1 MLIDTSSFNIRCSIF
16 NIPMAR
22 KEFEIPAMF
31 KSPIIRKVKEAN
43 KIIDPRK
50 KDLAPT
56 ELDFGPVTFL
66 IPRHF
71 GFCYGVENAIDIA
84 YRTVEE
90 NPDKNIYLLSEMIHN
105 PTVNEDLQKRGV
117 KFLFDTDGSVRIPI
131 EDLSEDDVVIVPAFG
146 TTLEIGEKLK
156 AKGID
161 PYQYNTTCPFVE
173 KVWKRG
179 NQLGKKGYSLVVH
192 GKHQHEE
199 TRATFSHSA
208 NHSPTV
214 VVLNP
219 EEAQILADIMT
230 EKRPIEDFEK
240 YFGHKSTDGFNPLK
254 DLEFFGVI
262 NQTTMLATET
272 QQVMS
277 ILKKAAKARFGE
289 ENVLDH
295 FADTSDTLCYATNEN
310 QSATYALADA
320 EPDIAIVV
328 GGYNSSN
335 TMHLVEILEQHCPT
349 YHIRDAEEFS
359 SAKEIRHFNQW
370 EKEMKNTADWLP
382 NDQKDLKIAL
392 TSGASCPD
400 VLVDEVMLK
409 VLSLFD
415 DTKEVKNV
423 IRPFEEK
430 LVTEE

>member
-1 MLIDTSSFNIRCSIF
+1 
-16 NIPMAR
+16 MAR
-22 KEFEIPAMF
+22 KEFDIPDIYR
-31 KSPIIRKVKEAN
+31 SPVIRKVKEAN
-43 KIIDPRK
+43 QITDPRK
-50 KDLAPT
+50 KDLSPT
-56 ELDFGPVTFL
+56 ELDFGTLTFL

-84 YRTVEE
+84 YRTVEQ

-105 PTVNEDLQKRGV
+105 PTVNEDLQKKGV
-117 KFLFDTDGSVRIPI
+117 KFLFETDGSARIPFD
-131 EDLSEDDVVIVPAFG
+131 DLQSEDIVIVPAFG
-146 TTLEIGEKLK
+146 TTLEIQEQLK

-192 GKHQHEE
+192 GKHEHEE

-208 NHSPTV
+208 DHSPVV

-219 EEAQILADIMT
+219 NEAHILAEIMT
-230 EKRPIEDFEK
+230 EKRPLDDFDSF
-240 YFGHKSTDGFNPLK
+240 FGHKSTKGFNPLK
-254 DLEFFGVI
+254 DLEYFGVI

-272 QQVMS
+272 QEVMD
-277 ILKKAAKARFGE
+277 ILKKAARERFGE
-289 ENVLDH
+289 ENVQNH

-320 EPDIAIVV
+320 DPDLAVVV

-335 TMHLVEILEQHCPT
+335 TMHLVEILEHHCPT
-349 YHIRDAEEFS
+349 FHIRDAGEFDS
-359 SAKEIRHFNQW
+359 PLRINHFDQW
-370 EKEMKNTADWLP
+370 NKKMVTTENWLP
-382 NDQKDLKIAL
+382 EEKKSLKIAL

-400 VLVDEVMLK
+400 VLVDEVLLK
-409 VLSLFD
+409 ILTFFPGAR
-415 DTKEVKNV
+415 NV
-423 IRPFEEK
+423 EDVIKPFAESAVSE
-430 LVTEE
+430 

>member
-1 MLIDTSSFNIRCSIF
+1 
-16 NIPMAR
+16 MAR
-22 KEFEIPAMF
+22 KSFEIPKMYQ
-31 KSPIIRKVKEAN
+31 SPIIRKVKEAN
-43 KIIDPRK
+43 KITDPRK

-56 ELDFGPVTFL
+56 KLDFGPLKVL

-84 YRTVEE
+84 YRTVES

-105 PTVNEDLQKRGV
+105 PTVNEDLLDKGV
-117 KFLFDTDGSVRIPI
+117 RFLFDTDGSERIPI
-131 EDLSEDDVVIVPAFG
+131 ETLSSDDIAIVPAFG
-146 TTLEIGEKLK
+146 TTIEIQKKLQK
-156 AKGID
+156 QGID

-179 NQLGKKGYSLVVH
+179 KQIGKKGYSLVVH
-192 GKHQHEE
+192 GKHEHEE

-208 NHSPTV
+208 DHSPVV

-219 EEAQILADIMT
+219 EEASILAEIMT
-230 EKRPIEDFEK
+230 EERPIEDFEK
-240 YFGHKSTDGFNPLK
+240 YFAHKSTDGFNPLK

-272 QQVMS
+272 QEVMD
-277 ILKKAAKARFGE
+277 ILKKAAKKRFGQ
-289 ENVLDH
+289 ENIEKH

-320 EPDIAIVV
+320 DPDIAIVV

-335 TMHLVEILEQHCPT
+335 TMHLVEILEDYCPT
-349 YHIRDAEEFS
+349 FHVRDANEFDS
-359 SAKEIRHFNQW
+359 PEAILHFDQW
-370 EKEMKNTADWLP
+370 KKEMIETKDWLP
-382 NDQKDLKIAL
+382 NKEGPIRIAL

-400 VLVDEVMLK
+400 VLVDEVLLK
-409 VLSLFD
+409 LLSFFD
-415 DTKEVKNV
+415 DTSE
-423 IRPFEEK
+423 IDEIIAPFEK
-430 LVTEE
+430 TMAAAT

>member
-1 MLIDTSSFNIRCSIF
+1 
-16 NIPMAR
+16 MAR
-22 KEFEIPAMF
+22 KSFDIPKMYR
-31 KSPIIRKVKEAN
+31 SPVIRKVKEAN
-43 KIIDPRK
+43 KVTDPRK
-50 KDLAPT
+50 KDLKPS
-56 ELDFGPVTFL
+56 ELDFGPLKVY

-84 YRTVEE
+84 YRTVEQ
-90 NPDKNIYLLSEMIHN
+90 NPDKKIYLLSEMIHN
-105 PTVNEDLQKRGV
+105 PTVNEDLLDKGV
-117 KFLFDTDGSVRIPI
+117 QFLFDTDGTERIPI
-131 EDLSEDDVVIVPAFG
+131 GSLSPDDIVIVPAFG
-146 TTLEIGEKLK
+146 TTLEIQEKLQ
-156 AKGID
+156 AQGID

-208 NHSPTV
+208 DHSPVV

-219 EEAQILADIMT
+219 GEARILAEIMT
-230 EKRPIEDFEK
+230 EQRPIGDFET
-240 YFGHKSTDGFNPLK
+240 YFGHKSTEGFDPLT

-272 QQVMS
+272 QEVMD
-277 ILKKAAKARFGE
+277 ILKEASKERFGE
-289 ENVLDH
+289 ENVQNH

-320 EPDIAIVV
+320 RPDLAIVV

-349 YHIRDAEEFS
+349 YHIRDAGEFES
-359 SAKEIRHFNQW
+359 PAEISHFNQW
-370 EKEMKNTADWLP
+370 DKEMKKTKEWLP
-382 NDQKDLKIAL
+382 MEKEELNIAL

-400 VLVDEVMLK
+400 VLVDEVLLK
-409 VLSLFD
+409 ILSFYDNTRKL
-415 DTKEVKNV
+415 ERV
-423 IRPFEEK
+423 IEPFEK
-430 LVTEE
+430 TMAAAT